1 MNRAVLLILVALG
14 ILVGW
19 LACDAWHKTTSP
31 TPATVVR
38 IDSSGL
44 DTLKR
49 RLAEARRIDST
60 RLDSLR
66 KAFRERPIREVLGYL
81 PRTHDTIRDTL
92 EGDAVVESVMVAG
105 PVIRET
111 ADSLATCRTDRTTLA
126 RDTATW
132 RARDSLKARV
142 IDSIARTPVPAP
154 EKPSSVVPWAAGG
167 FLAGIATTAITI
179 IAITR

>member
-1 MNRAVLLILVALG
+1 MNRAVLLILMALG

-19 LACDAWHKTTSP
+19 LGRGSRAVP
-31 TPATVVR
+31 TRTAPP
-38 IDSSGL
+38 IDSSRVV
-44 DTLKR
+44 TLKAQASAAHLR
-49 RLAEARRIDST
+49 DSLA
-60 RLDSLR
+60 LDSLR

-92 EGDAVVESVMVAG
+92 EGEAAVESVMVAG

-179 IAITR
+179 IAITRSIP